1 MLTSF
6 IDKNIVFNRII
17 NGEPVSNIWLFDPKD
32 IKGSS
37 KQIES
42 GRGYLTLRQVS
53 SGMTIND
60 IQKDGL
66 IFIEFKEEL
75 SNE

>member
-6 IDKNIVFNRII
+6 IDKNIVFNRIM
-17 NGEPVSNIWLFDPKD
+17 NGEPITNIWLLDPKD

-37 KQIES
+37 KQIED

-66 IFIEFKEEL
+66 IFIELKEE
-75 SNE
+75 